1 MSELCNCMKVSLKLI
16 QGDVINRRRLA
27 GREGGCSGP
36 LEVTRIGGHRWGTLT
51 ATYAVF
57 SLCYKF
63 EVRGRLLLGPLLNCL
78 VIDKL
83 FSLSLWDIIS
93 ISSNNNFTLF
103 SLHLFLF
110 TYF

>member
-1 MSELCNCMKVSLKLI
+1 MSELGSCMKVALKLI
-16 QGDVINRRRLA
+16 LGDVINGRRLA

-36 LEVTRIGGHRWGTLT
+36 LEVTGIGGHGWGTLT

-63 EVRGRLLLGPLLNCL
+63 EVRGCLVLGPLLNCL

-83 FSLSLWDIIS
+83 FLLSLWDMIS
-93 ISSNNNFTLF
+93 ISLSNNFTF
-103 SLHLFLF
+103 CITSLIIIHLF
-110 TYF
+110 

>member
-1 MSELCNCMKVSLKLI
+1 MSELCSCMKVSLKLI
-16 QGDVINRRRLA
+16 QGDVINGRRLV

-36 LEVTRIGGHRWGTLT
+36 LEVTGIGGHGWGTLT

-57 SLCYKF
+57 SLCDKL
-63 EVRGRLLLGPLLNCL
+63 EVRGCLLLGPLLNCL

-83 FSLSLWDIIS
+83 FLLSLWDMIS
-93 ISSNNNFTLF
+93 ISSSNNFTLL